1 MLTVMKFGGT
11 SVGSPESL
19 KRVAEI
25 IVSTEGQKVVV
36 VSAMSGVTNFLVD
49 AAGSDHFDCA
59 DVVSTFS
66 EKHLLV
72 AEKLFE
78 GDDMKEF
85 MKEYDVKIASFE
97 KTLRDDREDP
107 FYMDAVTSSGE
118 RFSSLIL
125 SHVLKS
131 MGQKS
136 VALTSAAAGIHS
148 AGVPLGGYADL
159 KRTDA
164 DINMKVR
171 PLLEQGIVPIITGFY
186 GMNDLG
192 KPLTFGRGGS
202 DYSGAVVA
210 NALTA
215 DELQIWT
222 DVDGFMS
229 ADPRIVPDTL
239 RIEEMNYGEAAELA
253 YFGAKVLHP
262 RTIEPARQ
270 RHIPVRVKNT
280 FKPENPGT
288 LIHHLR
294 GPKNG
299 LLMSVAAKTDLSIIT
314 ISSAEIAYRPAM
326 VARIIEK
333 IAEKN
338 VIIYSI
344 STSLS
349 TVAFLLHNNDVQQTL
364 NQLNTL
370 VETDIEKINVKS
382 DVALVCC
389 VGDDLLDKCG
399 VSGDIFGAVKDVG
412 TNVEMI
418 SEGASDS
425 SLNFVVPMEM
435 VVSTIRAL
443 HAKFVRG
450 KDGRL

>member
-1 MLTVMKFGGT
+1 MLTVMKFGG
-11 SVGSPESL
+11 SSMASPEAFG
-19 KRVAEI
+19 RVADI
-25 IVSTEGQKVVV
+25 IGSTEGDKVVV
-36 VSAMSGVTNFLVD
+36 VSAISGVTNFLIE
-49 AAGSDHFDCA
+49 AAESETIDYE
-59 DVVSTFS
+59 DVLKTFS
-66 EKHLLV
+66 HKHIAI
-72 AEKLFE
+72 AEQLF
-78 GDDMKEF
+78 DKAQMKEF
-85 MKEYDVKIASFE
+85 LEEYQARITSFE
-97 KTLRDDREDP
+97 RALRGDRNDS
-107 FYMDAVTSSGE
+107 FYMDGITSSGE
-118 RFSSLIL
+118 RFSSLML

-131 MGQKS
+131 RGMKS

-148 AGVPLGGYADL
+148 AGVPLSGYADL

-164 DINMKVR
+164 GVNMKVR
-171 PLLEQGIVPIITGFY
+171 PMIDQGIIPIITGFY
-186 GMNDLG
+186 GMNDNG
-192 KPLTFGRGGS
+192 KPHTFGRGGS

-210 NALTA
+210 NALMA

-229 ADPRIVPDTL
+229 ADPRIVNDAVS
-239 RIEEMNYGEAAELA
+239 IEEMNYGEAAELA

-280 FKPENPGT
+280 FRPESPGT

-294 GPKNG
+294 GPQNG

-314 ISSAEIAYRPAM
+314 ISSAEIAYRPTM

-370 VETDIEKINVKS
+370 AQSDIEKINVKS

-399 VSGDIFGAVKDVG
+399 VSGDIFSAVKGVG

-435 VVSTIRAL
+435 LVSTVRAL
-443 HAKFVRG
+443 HAQFVRG
-450 KDGRL
+450 

>member
-1 MLTVMKFGGT
+1 MLTVMKFGG
-11 SVGSPESL
+11 SSMGSADAL
-19 KRVAEI
+19 RKVADI
-25 IVSTEGQKVVV
+25 IISTEGDKVVV
-36 VSAMSGVTNFLVD
+36 VSAVAGVTNFLM
-49 AAGSDHFDCA
+49 GSVERDNIDYE
-59 DVVSTFS
+59 DVLKSFS
-66 EKHLLV
+66 SVHLEI
-72 AEKLFE
+72 AEQLLE
-78 GDDMKEF
+78 GEF
-85 MKEYDVKIASFE
+85 MEEFLLEFNARMVSFE
-97 KTLRDDREDP
+97 KALRGDVKDP
-107 FYMDAVTSSGE
+107 FYKDAISSSGE

-125 SHVLKS
+125 SHTLKA
-131 MGQKS
+131 MGENS

-148 AGVPLGGYADL
+148 IGIPFSGQADL
-159 KRTDA
+159 KRTSE

-171 PLLEQGIVPIITGFY
+171 PIIDQGIIPIITGFY
-186 GMNDLG
+186 GMNHES

-202 DYSGAVVA
+202 DYSSAVVA
-210 NALTA
+210 NALMA

-229 ADPRIVPDTL
+229 ADPRMVNDAV
-239 RIEEMNYGEAAELA
+239 RINEMNYGEAAELA

-280 FKPENPGT
+280 FRPESPGT
-288 LIHHLR
+288 VIHHLK
-294 GPKNG
+294 GPQNG

-314 ISSAEIAYRPAM
+314 IGSAEIAYRPGI
-326 VARIIEK
+326 VARIIDK
-333 IAEKN
+333 FAEKN

-349 TVAFLLHNNDVQQTL
+349 TVAFLVHNNDVQLILT
-364 NQLNTL
+364 QLDSL
-370 VETDIEKINVKS
+370 KKTDIEKINVKS

-399 VSGDIFGAVKDVG
+399 VSGDIFGAVKEVG

-435 VVSTIRAL
+435 LVSTVRKL
-443 HAKFVRG
+443 HEEFVRE
-450 KDGRL
+450 

>member
-1 MLTVMKFGGT
+1 M
-11 SVGSPESL
+11 
-19 KRVAEI
+19 
-25 IVSTEGQKVVV
+25 

-49 AAGSDHFDCA
+49 ATGSDRFDCA
-59 DVVSTFS
+59 DVVKTFS

-78 GDDMKEF
+78 GDHMKEF
-85 MKEYDVKIASFE
+85 MKEYNAKLASFE
-97 KTLRDDREDP
+97 RTLRDDRKDP

-148 AGVPLGGYADL
+148 AGVPLSGYADL

-171 PLLEQGIVPIITGFY
+171 PLLEQGIIPIITGFY
-186 GMNDLG
+186 GMNDMG

-210 NALTA
+210 SALMA

-280 FKPENPGT
+280 FRPESPGT

-294 GPKNG
+294 GPKNS

-364 NQLNTL
+364 NQLDTL

-435 VVSTIRAL
+435 VVSTIRTL

>member
-1 MLTVMKFGGT
+1 MLTVMKFGG
-11 SVGSPESL
+11 SSMASPEAFG
-19 KRVAEI
+19 RVADI
-25 IVSTEGQKVVV
+25 ISTTEGDKVVV
-36 VSAMSGVTNFLVD
+36 VSAISGVTNFLIE
-49 AAGSDHFDCA
+49 AADNQNVNYEDVLKMFSDKHMAIAEQMFD
-59 DVVSTFS
+59 DVQ
-66 EKHLLV
+66 
-72 AEKLFE
+72 
-78 GDDMKEF
+78 MREF
-85 MKEYDVKIASFE
+85 LKEYSIRMRSFE
-97 KTLRDDREDP
+97 KALRGDRSDP
-107 FYMDAVTSSGE
+107 FYNDSITSSGE

-131 MGQKS
+131 RGMES

-148 AGVPLGGYADL
+148 TGTPLSGYANL
-159 KRTDA
+159 KRTDTGV
-164 DINMKVR
+164 NMKVR
-171 PLLEQGIVPIITGFY
+171 PMIDQGIIPIITGFY
-186 GMNDLG
+186 GMNDVG

-210 NALTA
+210 NALMA

-229 ADPRIVPDTL
+229 ADPRIVTDAVL
-239 RIEEMNYGEAAELA
+239 IEEMNYGEAAELA

-262 RTIEPARQ
+262 RTIEPARL

-280 FKPENPGT
+280 FRPESPGT

-294 GPKNG
+294 GSQNG

-314 ISSAEIAYRPAM
+314 ISSAEIAYRPNM

-370 VETDIEKINVKS
+370 VKSGIEKINVKS

-399 VSGDIFGAVKDVG
+399 VSGDIFSVVKDVG

-435 VVSTIRAL
+435 LVSTVKAL
-443 HAKFVRG
+443 HAQFVR
-450 KDGRL
+450 K

>member
-1 MLTVMKFGGT
+1 
-11 SVGSPESL
+11 
-19 KRVAEI
+19 
-25 IVSTEGQKVVV
+25 
-36 VSAMSGVTNFLVD
+36 MSGVTNFLVD
-49 AAGSDHFDCA
+49 ATGSDRFDCA
-59 DVVSTFS
+59 DVVKTFS

-78 GDDMKEF
+78 GDHMKEF
-85 MKEYDVKIASFE
+85 MKEYNAKLASFE
-97 KTLRDDREDP
+97 RTLRDDRKDP

-148 AGVPLGGYADL
+148 AGVPLSGYADL

-171 PLLEQGIVPIITGFY
+171 PLLEQGIIPIITGFY
-186 GMNDLG
+186 GMNDMG

-210 NALTA
+210 SALMA

-280 FKPENPGT
+280 FRPESPGT

-294 GPKNG
+294 GPKNS

-364 NQLNTL
+364 NQLDTL

-435 VVSTIRAL
+435 VVSTIRTL

>member
-1 MLTVMKFGGT
+1 MK
-11 SVGSPESL
+11 
-19 KRVAEI
+19 
-25 IVSTEGQKVVV
+25 
-36 VSAMSGVTNFLVD
+36 
-49 AAGSDHFDCA
+49 
-59 DVVSTFS
+59 S
-66 EKHLLV
+66 E
-72 AEKLFE
+72 
-78 GDDMKEF
+78 
-85 MKEYDVKIASFE
+85 
-97 KTLRDDREDP
+97 
-107 FYMDAVTSSGE
+107 
-118 RFSSLIL
+118 
-125 SHVLKS
+125 
-131 MGQKS
+131 
-136 VALTSAAAGIHS
+136 ALTSAAAGIHS
-148 AGVPLGGYADL
+148 TGTPLSGYANL
-159 KRTDA
+159 KRTDTGV
-164 DINMKVR
+164 NMKVR
-171 PLLEQGIVPIITGFY
+171 PMIDQGIIPIITGFY
-186 GMNDLG
+186 GMSDSG

-229 ADPRIVPDTL
+229 ADPKIVNDAVL
-239 RIEEMNYGEAAELA
+239 IEEMNYGEAAELA

-280 FKPENPGT
+280 FRPESPGT

-294 GPKNG
+294 GPQNG

-314 ISSAEIAYRPAM
+314 ISSAEIAYRPNM

-349 TVAFLLHNNDVQQTL
+349 TVAFLLHNNDVRQTL
-364 NQLNTL
+364 TQLNTL
-370 VETDIEKINVKS
+370 VKSGIEKINVKS

-399 VSGDIFGAVKDVG
+399 VSGDIFSVVKDVG

-418 SEGASDS
+418 SEGASDY

-435 VVSTIRAL
+435 LVGTVRAL
-443 HAKFVRG
+443 HAQFVR
-450 KDGRL
+450 R

>member
-1 MLTVMKFGGT
+1 
-11 SVGSPESL
+11 
-19 KRVAEI
+19 
-25 IVSTEGQKVVV
+25 
-36 VSAMSGVTNFLVD
+36 
-49 AAGSDHFDCA
+49 
-59 DVVSTFS
+59 
-66 EKHLLV
+66 
-72 AEKLFE
+72 
-78 GDDMKEF
+78 
-85 MKEYDVKIASFE
+85 
-97 KTLRDDREDP
+97 
-107 FYMDAVTSSGE
+107 
-118 RFSSLIL
+118 
-125 SHVLKS
+125 

-148 AGVPLGGYADL
+148 DGVPLNGFADL

-171 PLLEQGIVPIITGFY
+171 PILEQGAIPIITGFY

-229 ADPRIVPDTL
+229 ADPRIVPDTI
-239 RIEEMNYGEAAELA
+239 RIDEMNYGEAAELA

-280 FKPENPGT
+280 FKPESPGT

-349 TVAFLLHNNDVQQTL
+349 TVAFLLHNNDVQHTL
-364 NQLNTL
+364 NQLNSL
-370 VETDIEKINVKS
+370 ADTDIEKINVKS

-389 VGDDLLDKCG
+389 VGDDLLDTCG
-399 VSGDIFGAVKDVG
+399 VSGDIFGAVKEVG
-412 TNVEMI
+412 T
-418 SEGASDS
+418 
-425 SLNFVVPMEM
+425 SLNFVVPMET
-435 VVSTIRAL
+435 VVSTVRAL

-450 KDGRL
+450 KNGRL

>member
-1 MLTVMKFGGT
+1 MLTVMKFGG
-11 SVGSPESL
+11 SSMASPEAFE
-19 KRVAEI
+19 RVADI
-25 IVSTEGQKVVV
+25 IESTEGNKVVV
-36 VSAMSGVTNFLVD
+36 VSAISGVTNFLIETAENEIINYDEVLKI
-49 AAGSDHFDCA
+49 
-59 DVVSTFS
+59 FS
-66 EKHLLV
+66 EKHV
-72 AEKLFE
+72 DIAKQMFN
-78 GDDMKEF
+78 DDQMKEF
-85 MKEYDVKIASFE
+85 LKEYHPRITSFE
-97 KTLRDDREDP
+97 KALRGDRNDV
-107 FYMDAVTSSGE
+107 FYKDAITSSGE

-125 SHVLKS
+125 CHVLKS
-131 MGQKS
+131 RGMKS

-148 AGVPLGGYADL
+148 TGIPLSGYADL

-164 DINMKVR
+164 GVNMKVR
-171 PLLEQGIVPIITGFY
+171 PIIDQGIIPIITGFY
-186 GMNDLG
+186 GMNDVD

-210 NALTA
+210 NALMA

-229 ADPRIVPDTL
+229 ADPKIVNDAVL
-239 RIEEMNYGEAAELA
+239 IQEMNYGEAAELA

-270 RHIPVRVKNT
+270 RHIPVCVKNT
-280 FKPENPGT
+280 FNPASPGT
-288 LIHHLR
+288 MIHHLR
-294 GPKNG
+294 GPQNG

-370 VETDIEKINVKS
+370 AQSDIEKINVKS

-435 VVSTIRAL
+435 LVSTVRAL
-443 HAKFVRG
+443 HAQFVRG
-450 KDGRL
+450 

>member
-1 MLTVMKFGGT
+1 MLTIMKFGG
-11 SVGSPESL
+11 SSMASPEAFE
-19 KRVAEI
+19 RVADI
-25 IVSTEGQKVVV
+25 IASKEGDKVIV
-36 VSAMSGVTNFLVD
+36 VSAISGVTNFLIEVAENKNID
-49 AAGSDHFDCA
+49 YE
-59 DVVSTFS
+59 DVLKMFS
-66 EKHLLV
+66 EKHIAI
-72 AEKLFE
+72 AEQMFNDSQME
-78 GDDMKEF
+78 EF
-85 MKEYDVKIASFE
+85 LKEYSTRMISFE
-97 KTLRDDREDP
+97 KALRGDRTDL
-107 FYMDAVTSSGE
+107 FYNDAITSSGE

-131 MGQKS
+131 RGMES
-136 VALTSAAAGIHS
+136 VALTSEAAGIHS
-148 AGVPLGGYADL
+148 IGTPLSGYANL
-159 KRTDA
+159 KRTDTEV
-164 DINMKVR
+164 NMKVR
-171 PLLEQGIVPIITGFY
+171 PMIDQGIIPIITGFY
-186 GMNDLG
+186 GMNDSG

-210 NALTA
+210 NALMA

-229 ADPRIVPDTL
+229 ADPKIVTDAVL
-239 RIEEMNYGEAAELA
+239 IEEMNYGEAAELA

-280 FKPENPGT
+280 FKPESPGT

-294 GPKNG
+294 GPQNG

-314 ISSAEIAYRPAM
+314 ISSAEIAYRPNM

-370 VETDIEKINVKS
+370 VKSGIEKINVKS

-399 VSGDIFGAVKDVG
+399 VSGDIFSVVKDVG

-435 VVSTIRAL
+435 LVSTVKAL
-443 HAKFVRG
+443 HAQFVRKQDG
-450 KDGRL
+450 KL

>member
-1 MLTVMKFGGT
+1 MLTVMKFGG
-11 SVGSPESL
+11 SSMGSADAL
-19 KRVAEI
+19 RKVADI
-25 IVSTEGQKVVV
+25 IMSTEGDKVVV
-36 VSAMSGVTNFLVD
+36 VSAVAGVTNFLM
-49 AAGSDHFDCA
+49 GSVERENINYE
-59 DVVSTFS
+59 DVLKSFS
-66 EKHLLV
+66 GVHLEI
-72 AEKLFE
+72 AEQLLD
-78 GDDMKEF
+78 GEF
-85 MKEYDVKIASFE
+85 MEGFLREFNARMVSFE
-97 KTLRDDREDP
+97 RALRGDRGDP
-107 FYMDAVTSSGE
+107 FYKDAISSSGE

-125 SHVLKS
+125 SHMLKS
-131 MGQKS
+131 LGLNS

-148 AGVPLGGYADL
+148 VGIPFSGQADL
-159 KRTDA
+159 KRTGA
-164 DINMKVR
+164 DINMKVK
-171 PLLEQGIVPIITGFY
+171 PIVDQGIIPIITGFY
-186 GMNDLG
+186 GMNDEG

-202 DYSGAVVA
+202 DYSSAVVA
-210 NALTA
+210 NALMA
-215 DELQIWT
+215 GELQIWT

-229 ADPRIVPDTL
+229 ADPRMVNDAV
-239 RIEEMNYGEAAELA
+239 RIDEMNYGEAAELA

-280 FKPENPGT
+280 FRPESPGT
-288 LIHHLR
+288 LIHHLK
-294 GPKNG
+294 GPQNG

-314 ISSAEIAYRPAM
+314 ISSAEIAYRPGI

-333 IAEKN
+333 FAERN

-349 TVAFLLHNNDVQQTL
+349 TVAFLVHNNDVQQMLT
-364 NQLNTL
+364 QLDSL
-370 VETDIEKINVKS
+370 KKTDIEKINVKS

-399 VSGDIFGAVKDVG
+399 VSGDIFGAVKEVG

-435 VVSTIRAL
+435 LVSTVRKL
-443 HAKFVRG
+443 HAQFVRG
-450 KDGRL
+450 